1 MFVVVAVFAVTAAC
15 SGELLS
21 ILPVARAAVPEL
33 ASNLRLEQAAMA
45 LVLLNHQ
52 VNGLLRVVQVELV
65 VVTSSHPLLLI

>member
-1 MFVVVAVFAVTAAC
+1 MFVIVAFFAVTAAC

-21 ILPVARAAVPEL
+21 ILPVACAAVPEL
-33 ASNLRLEQAAMA
+33 AGNLRLEQAAMA

-52 VNGLLRVVQVELV
+52 VNGLLRVVQIELV